1 MNAPRQIFYLVLLA
15 LTSTTVFGQTQCP
28 SNIVPVRYHSVGRS
42 YISISVSVTSSR
54 LCKNAEGAVFPFQ
67 VETLED
73 GVDDAVHGFDVDE
86 ADHGPRSSP
95 DFDETAFDDVGGTQ
109 LAPQ

>member
-1 MNAPRQIFYLVLLA
+1 MLQRIDGEGNWNAQR
-15 LTSTTVFGQTQCP
+15 
-28 SNIVPVRYHSVGRS
+28 
-42 YISISVSVTSSR
+42 VTSSR

-73 GVDDAVHGFDVDE
+73 GVDHSVHGFDVDE
-86 ADHGPRSSP
+86 ADHGPCSSP

-109 LAPQ
+109 LAPQVYWKAVEGQQLGQIALQLAHHAGVERT